1 MKAKKVVEK
10 SKQKER
16 AVLVTTEFRGV
27 FFGYATDTDGSVIK
41 LSRARNCIYWDNKT
55 GGFLGLAEFG
65 PGAGCRIGARGDVD
79 MRKITCVAEMT
90 PAAVQA
96 WESAPVYKG

>member
-1 MKAKKVVEK
+1 MKKSVKKTNGK
-10 SKQKER
+10 KER

-27 FFGYATDTDGSVIK
+27 FFGYATDTSGDVIK
-41 LSRARNCIYWDNKT
+41 LRGARNCIYWDNKT
-55 GGFLGLAEFG
+55 GGFVGLAEFG
-65 PGAGCRIGARGDVD
+65 PGAGCRIGARADVD